1 MYTDI
6 GVLLELELSRSTST
20 KSSMTPEKTRT
31 APAKMAGLSRGH
43 RTRYVTCHGVALA
56 PDVVAVVPPELQ
68 PGRSEPAPAA
78 SSPAAAPCLRKPRRD
93 SPPAR
98 LSSVQPSRGCIPGHL
113 FRGRRVSRGRQSFL
127 TEHSVNLRGT
137 LVRSRRARPDT

>member
-1 MYTDI
+1 
-6 GVLLELELSRSTST
+6 
-20 KSSMTPEKTRT
+20 
-31 APAKMAGLSRGH
+31 MAGLSLNRGQ
-43 RTRYVTCHGVALA
+43 VTGLFGRGRGIPPAALA
-56 PDVVAVVPPELQ
+56 PDLVAVVPPELQ

-113 FRGRRVSRGRQSFL
+113 FRGGRQSFL
-127 TEHSVNLRGT
+127 TEHSVNTGT
-137 LVRSRRARPDT
+137 LVSLERGAQDLAGNGSRIDGGRWHQHVAAGAPLA